1 MILGLCTAEQYSSER
16 FKNIRRSVQ
25 YQFPNGAA
33 PLMGLLSLM
42 DDDVT
47 NDPEYTHQEDR
58 YEELSSTT
66 KANGLGGT
74 GTGAFADWAGT
85 PKAPTD
91 LAATTFTWTADHE
104 YCVYVN
110 DTTKF
115 RIGNVVKIN
124 ATISGVNRDLIGDVT
139 ALDSSG
145 DYIRV
150 RAVIGDK
157 MTNTISGTHPS
168 AGANVEDVPA
178 TSADIADEVIVIG
191 NAAAEGMINETTS
204 RIPMPISVGNYTQIF
219 RTPFFFSGTSLVTP
233 LKFDESGP
241 YKHSA
246 KKASLQHMVAMEFAA
261 LFGRRKLYLDTGLS
275 GSVSMAPSTGLAR
288 RHTGGILWYLEQYE
302 AQYSIY
308 RGGNG
313 SSTGPAAITAD
324 SDSSKRIIEN
334 TTGVITEDQMDDYLE
349 RLFRVTNN
357 SSDEKLCL
365 CGGSALKVLN
375 QLWKSKLTLNASLP
389 VTDTYGMRVVAV
401 TTIFGTVYFKT
412 HPLFSNNPTL
422 KNSLLFLDVNNLKY
436 RPLKGRDTELLTGRE
451 PNDADYR
458 MDEWLTE
465 SGIEVT
471 MPESCMFIKNVTSW
485 GV

>member
-58 YEELSSTT
+58 YEELSSLT

-74 GTGAFADWAGT
+74 GNGAFAASDGS
-85 PKAPTD
+85 D
-91 LAATTFTWTADHE
+91 LGATFTWTADTT
-104 YCVYVN
+104 YRVYV
-110 DTTKF
+110 DDPTKF
-115 RIGNVVKIN
+115 RVGNVVKIN
-124 ATISGVNRDLIGDVT
+124 ATIGGVNKDLIGDVT
-139 ALDSSG
+139 YNEG
-145 DYIRV
+145 TDYIKV

-157 MTNTISGTHPS
+157 MTNTISGTHPT
-168 AGANVEDVPA
+168 AGSNIASIPA
-178 TSADIADEVIVIG
+178 TNADLDDEIIVIG

-313 SSTGPAAITAD
+313 SSTGPAAITSD

-334 TTGVITEDQMDDYLE
+334 TKGVITEDQMDDYLE